1 MVRQLLTLP
10 MKDLL
15 SQGRLIFPNPDVPKI
30 FDLLHQVEMVSKT
43 LNDELGGCLAGLQA
57 RPVVHALQT
66 FPRLVII
73 YFDYIRAYHS
83 TMPLL
88 AACRQSNK
96 AIDTFFNRQE
106 ELLGAA
112 VENYLI
118 TPVQRPPR
126 YRLLFQDL
134 LKSTPPDSPDYAV
147 LQKSVA
153 KINEEVGKLDQAI
166 DELREANWMA
176 ELSLRLV
183 DFPVFVHQR
192 RLFFQ
197 GEALKFSRKWTNN
210 RFLILFSDVLVVAE
224 PAVLDKLK
232 VNKLYKSG
240 EYLITD
246 VSDRPP
252 FINAIDIR
260 QKTKSF
266 RLNMKGPDEKQQ
278 FLAAFAKM
286 TRLRGI
292 SQIDLEKR
300 GFAPVWIPDDQA
312 PTCMSCNAKFSFT
325 NRRHHCR
332 SCGDCICKTCWQQK
346 IAIPGLDDTP
356 QAVCNQCFC
365 RIVYIQQKER
375 EGTTSGDQQPT
386 DDE

>member
-1 MVRQLLTLP
+1 MAANPDRRAKVLQEILESETTYNVGLQMVRQLVTVP

-15 SQGRLIFPNPDVPKI
+15 SQARLVFPTPDIPKI
-30 FDLLHQVEMVSKT
+30 FDLLHQVEMVSKM
-43 LNDELGGCLAGLQA
+43 LNDELGSFLTGLQA
-57 RPVVHALQT
+57 RPVAQALQM

-88 AACRQSNK
+88 TACRQSNK
-96 AIDTFFNRQE
+96 MIDAFFNRQE
-106 ELLGAA
+106 ESLGAA
-112 VENYLI
+112 IETYMI
-118 TPVQRPPR
+118 TPIQHPPR

-134 LKSTPPDSPDYAV
+134 LKSTPPGSPDYAV

-176 ELSLRLV
+176 ELSSRLI

-210 RFLILFSDVLVVAE
+210 RFFILFSDVLVVAE

-252 FINAIDIR
+252 FLNAVDIR

-266 RLNMKGPDEKQQ
+266 RANMKGPEEKQQ
-278 FLAAFAKM
+278 FLTAFGKM
-286 TRLRGI
+286 QRLKGI
-292 SQIDLEKR
+292 RQIDLEKR

-312 PTCMSCNAKFSFT
+312 PACMSCNTKFSFT
-325 NRRHHCR
+325 HRRHHCR
-332 SCGDCICKTCWQQK
+332 SCGDCICKTCW
-346 IAIPGLDDTP
+346 
-356 QAVCNQCFC
+356 
-365 RIVYIQQKER
+365 
-375 EGTTSGDQQPT
+375 
-386 DDE
+386 